1 MKARL
6 FSALLTGT
14 AVLVVVTATA
24 MADGMPYGVTQPQPQ
39 LTPLD
44 QALDQLQPP
53 VTVTQETETTVETVA
68 PVLPQTPPPAPE
80 QRVVEV
86 QDNPSFFGLSIGMY
100 DPLTHGEK
108 APSFNLEWQPSMK
121 IAGVL
126 QPIFGGFAATNGAM
140 MGYGGVGVP
149 FTITDRVF
157 IMPSVAVGA
166 YKEGA
171 GYDLDRTLAFRYG
184 TEIAYQFDDKS
195 RLGINAHVITNGRS
209 FDREDRTEVLSLVY
223 TMPTTLLSGSGR
235 KSTPVASASPSMA
248 AEQAALVQPA
258 AGDATGGLKIP
269 AGVLNR

>member
-14 AVLVVVTATA
+14 AALVVVTATA

-68 PVLPQTPPPAPE
+68 PAPQLPPPAPE

-108 APSFNLEWQPSMK
+108 AAALNLEWQPSMK

-126 QPIFGGFAATNGAM
+126 QPIFGGFATTSGAM

-149 FTITDRVF
+149 FNITDRVF

-171 GYDLDRTLAFRYG
+171 GYDLGRTLAFRYG

-195 RLGINAHVITNGRS
+195 RLGLNAHVITNGES
-209 FDREDRTEVLSLVY
+209 FDRDDRTEVISLVY
-223 TMPTTLLSGSGR
+223 TMPTNILSGSGR
-235 KSTPVASASPSMA
+235 TATPLASASPSMA
-248 AEQAALVQPA
+248 AQQAALVQPA
-258 AGDATGGLKIP
+258 AGDVTGGLKMP
-269 AGVLNR
+269 EGLNR

>member
-24 MADGMPYGVTQPQPQ
+24 MADGMPYGVTQQPQ

-53 VTVTQETETTVETVA
+53 VAVTQEAETPAETAAPVA
-68 PVLPQTPPPAPE
+68 PAAAPPVPE
-80 QRVVEV
+80 TRVVEV
-86 QDNPSFFGLSIGMY
+86 QDNPSFFGLSVGMY

-108 APSFNLEWQPSMK
+108 AASFNLEWQPSMK

-126 QPIFGGFAATNGAM
+126 QPIFGGFATTNGAM

-195 RLGINAHVITNGRS
+195 RLGLNAHVITNGRS
-209 FDREDRTEVLSLVY
+209 FDREDRTEVFSLVY
-223 TMPTTLLSGSGR
+223 TMPTTLFSGR
-235 KSTPVASASPSMA
+235 SQPSATPVASTSPGMA
-248 AEQAALVQPA
+248 AQQAALVQPA
-258 AGDATGGLKIP
+258 AGGTGSLVIP
-269 AGVLNR
+269 ASVLNR